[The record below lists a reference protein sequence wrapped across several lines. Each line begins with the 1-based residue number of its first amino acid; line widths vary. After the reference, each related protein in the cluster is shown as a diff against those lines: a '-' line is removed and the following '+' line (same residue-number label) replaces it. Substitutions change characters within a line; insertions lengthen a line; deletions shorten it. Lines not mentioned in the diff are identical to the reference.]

1 MPGVINMSHSKKSN
15 WLIEDVKLAS
25 TRVNQWVERD
35 RGSSRQF
42 SNWASDSQS
51 VKVSNT
57 TKLSNN

>member
-1 MPGVINMSHSKKSN
+1 MSHSKKSN